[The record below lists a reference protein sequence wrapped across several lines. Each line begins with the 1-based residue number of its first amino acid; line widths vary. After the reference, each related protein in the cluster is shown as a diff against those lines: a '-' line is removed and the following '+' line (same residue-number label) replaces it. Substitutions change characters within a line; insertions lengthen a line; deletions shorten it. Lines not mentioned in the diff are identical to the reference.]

1 MSKEEI
7 EEGKAHLKWLSDNG
21 ILSSEDERHIENVL
35 NYIEQLENKLKESEE
50 IKDKYLQK
58 LIDALIAK
66 KDLSSEENDKIKQI
80 IANNIELST
89 WELRLKIMN
98 EL

>member
-58 LIDALIAK
+58 LVDALVVK
-66 KDLSSEENDKIKQI
+66 KDLSPEKNNEFKKI
-80 IANNIELST
+80 IADNIDLT
-89 WELRLKIMN
+89 TLELRIKLT
-98 EL
+98 EEF